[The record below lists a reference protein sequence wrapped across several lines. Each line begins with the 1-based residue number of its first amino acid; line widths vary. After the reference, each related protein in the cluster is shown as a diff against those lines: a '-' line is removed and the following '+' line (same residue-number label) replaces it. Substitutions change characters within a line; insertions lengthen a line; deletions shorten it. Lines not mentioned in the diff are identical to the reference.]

1 MACTKCASLSSGP
14 AFLQPVQSTRP
25 RPASSLGQ
33 PPVQGDMSSV
43 AAAGAATASA
53 TASAV
58 LAVAGAVSLG
68 AASGRRRA
76 AKLPKVVRLQGAQ
89 NMPSPTL
96 EINYYELDAVEA
108 PRILSAVRLAI
119 KMASP
124 IVQES
129 TSPEERLLKLLSEPS
144 VQSMLTTV
152 SRLPVFSKEMALAF
166 KDDLDLLLAL
176 KQLKYF
182 WNLPQSQLA
191 ILLEVMA
198 RQLEGPSQAAPFQE
212 FLRVLTQTPN
222 HAKNIKH
229 LRDELPAEVKAEYL
243 RNADYLETADAHAV
257 YPTSIYR
264 QCDGFTLATKDAST
278 IEAVMSTTLTTTI
291 KIARKVLEPSNH
303 LLYNIYKPLGRC
315 VAVVD
320 DKVDAIYGKELDA
333 YFAGHGIEFKKI
345 VSSGNEADKDI
356 RDVER
361 ILVSLKK
368 AGQGRHEPLLVVGGG
383 VIADIA
389 GFAAA
394 LYSRNTPYVM
404 LCTSIVSGIDA
415 GPSPRVCCNGFDY
428 KNLYGAYHPPVLT
441 ITDRGFWKSLHPGWL
456 RHGVAEIIKMAVMKD
471 LSLFELVEQWGPK
484 CLETKFGTVGDS
496 VNDPAFQDV
505 CDLIVGKAMEGY
517 VRSEYGNLW
526 ETHQCRP
533 HAYGHTWCPGYELP
547 SGMLHGQAVG
557 TCMGFGAYL
566 AMKSDFIPEIECQR
580 ILKVISDCELCLWHP
595 IMEDGAAIWR
605 SQVAMIEKRG
615 GNLAAPIPRPLGES
629 GYLNDLSEEML
640 LQRLQEYKSIC
651 LSYPRQGRGVEEH
664 CTEVGLADPQSNK
677 VAPLEDRF
685 VVTPTDLMIITLT
698 KTQDM
703 AAVGEVVRMLDG
715 VDGMVVKYSTQ
726 PSEALRNISV
736 QTAKTNPNWAEMEK
750 KGATSKLLEAEM
762 ISGQAE
768 GQLLQLLVKFGKVK
782 KVLDIGTF
790 TGYSSLAMAE
800 ALPEDGRVVTL
811 ERQEEAAKM
820 AAENWA
826 SSPHAGKIESR
837 VGEAQAL
844 LQALASQGESFDLV
858 FLDVDKPGYFALYQT
873 LMETGLLRVGGLLA
887 VDNTMYKGEEL
898 TGERLSVNG
907 EGARALNAGLLAD
920 DRVLQVM
927 LPLRD
932 GLTLAFRQ
940 H

>member
-1 MACTKCASLSSGP
+1 MACTKCASLGSGP

-43 AAAGAATASA
+43 AAAAAATASA

-108 PRILSAVRLAI
+108 PRILSAIRLAI

-124 IVQES
+124 IVKES

-144 VQSMLTTV
+144 VQSLLTTV

-166 KDDLDLLLAL
+166 KEPFLFFFFSTCVMVALVPQHSQTFRPVEACVGHGLPSCVVRVLRCLARSDRSSTYTAPIPLRNVGTWLMASDDLDLLLAL

-229 LRDELPAEVKAEYL
+229 LNDQLPAEVKAEYL

-368 AGQGRHEPLLVVGGG
+368 
-383 VIADIA
+383 
-389 GFAAA
+389 
-394 LYSRNTPYVM
+394 
-404 LCTSIVSGIDA
+404 
-415 GPSPRVCCNGFDY
+415 
-428 KNLYGAYHPPVLT
+428 
-441 ITDRGFWKSLHPGWL
+441 
-456 RHGVAEIIKMAVMKD
+456 
-471 LSLFELVEQWGPK
+471 
-484 CLETKFGTVGDS
+484 
-496 VNDPAFQDV
+496 
-505 CDLIVGKAMEGY
+505 
-517 VRSEYGNLW
+517 
-526 ETHQCRP
+526 
-533 HAYGHTWCPGYELP
+533 
-547 SGMLHGQAVG
+547 
-557 TCMGFGAYL
+557 
-566 AMKSDFIPEIECQR
+566 
-580 ILKVISDCELCLWHP
+580 
-595 IMEDGAAIWR
+595 
-605 SQVAMIEKRG
+605 
-615 GNLAAPIPRPLGES
+615 
-629 GYLNDLSEEML
+629 
-640 LQRLQEYKSIC
+640 
-651 LSYPRQGRGVEEH
+651 
-664 CTEVGLADPQSNK
+664 VGLADPQSK
-677 VAPLEDRF
+677 KMAPPDDRF
-685 VVTPTDLMIITLT
+685 VVTPTDLMISTLT
-698 KTQDM
+698 KSQNM

-750 KGATSKLLEAEM
+750 KGATSKLLEAGRDGESFCNVGFCFHFPDYSCPLLIAEM

-768 GQLLQLLVKFGKVK
+768 GQLLQLLVKFGRVK

-826 SSPHAGKIESR
+826 SSPHVGKIESR

-898 TGERLSVNG
+898 TREQLSVNG